1 MARLARVELFDPSE
15 IAAVHVMAKTVRHC
29 WLLGLDERT
38 GKNFDHRKLWIEDK
52 LQALAANFGID
63 LLAFACM
70 SNHFHLVLRSRP
82 DVVGTWDDTE
92 VARRWWTLC
101 PKRKVIREVMGQEI
115 FFPADPTEW
124 ELNSIRND
132 PVKLAQIRRRLS
144 DVSWWMR
151 LLCQYIAMRA
161 NKEEG
166 TKVSGGLG
174 HFWQGRYKAV
184 RLLDEESLLA
194 CAAYVDLN
202 PIRAAIAETI
212 EDSQHTSVK
221 RRVSALQTEVANNV
235 SEDISPIDRS
245 VDAPD
250 CFLSPV
256 SVDERND
263 PLGPRPSRSGKR
275 CSDKGFIALADA
287 EYLEILDWLARST
300 LSSKRGSTPE
310 HAPKVFERLCIDPVV
325 WAEMVKNFGRKFKS
339 VAGNAKSIE
348 SARTRKSRR
357 RFYCARV

>member
-1 MARLARVELFDPSE
+1 M
-15 IAAVHVMAKTVRHC
+15 
-29 WLLGLDERT
+29 
-38 GKNFDHRKLWIEDK
+38 
-52 LQALAANFGID
+52 
-63 LLAFACM
+63 
-70 SNHFHLVLRSRP
+70 
-82 DVVGTWDDTE
+82 
-92 VARRWWTLC
+92 
-101 PKRKVIREVMGQEI
+101 
-115 FFPADPTEW
+115 
-124 ELNSIRND
+124 
-132 PVKLAQIRRRLS
+132 
-144 DVSWWMR
+144 
-151 LLCQYIAMRA
+151 
-161 NKEEG
+161 
-166 TKVSGGLG
+166 
-174 HFWQGRYKAV
+174 
-184 RLLDEESLLA
+184 A

-287 EYLEILDWLARST
+287 EYLEILDWLARNTVSN
-300 LSSKRGSTPE
+300 KRGSTPE

-339 VAGNAKSIE
+339 VAGVLSNPSNAPTITVIEMICSI
-348 SARTRKSRR
+348 SVNPWSVTAVARLGLL
-357 RFYCARV
+357 ARVPTPLVSAVGGCI